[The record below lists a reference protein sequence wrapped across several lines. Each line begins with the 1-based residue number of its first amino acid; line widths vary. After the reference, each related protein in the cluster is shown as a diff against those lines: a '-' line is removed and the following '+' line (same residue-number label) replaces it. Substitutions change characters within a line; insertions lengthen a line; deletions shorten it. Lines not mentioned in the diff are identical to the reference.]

1 MTPGGSSLSYDAAPS
16 FATPL
21 RFFLTA
27 PVFGIAAGILLV
39 LMPGLLDSR
48 WTPGALAITH
58 LITVGFMLMIMV
70 GAMFQILPV
79 VIGASLP
86 RADLLASI
94 VHVCLAAG
102 TITLSWGLG
111 SMNPDILF
119 AAVVLLGSG
128 SALFLAA
135 ASHALW
141 RAPISQASQR
151 DMRLALISLAIA
163 IMLGLALAMVLARGV
178 PLPLLSLL
186 KLHVGWAWLGGAGIL
201 LAATSWVVVPMFQIT
216 PAYPTPIT
224 RYWGLTTCA
233 ALIAWSAGVL
243 LGVSVLESMLVL
255 VLIVL
260 AAVFVVTTL
269 RLQLRS
275 RRSTPDATFRM
286 FQFGMLNVSAGIA
299 CVLAAQYW
307 DSPVL
312 PVLAGVLVL
321 YGGFVSIIEGMLYKI
336 VPFLAWLHLI
346 QDGIKAPNMRKLQP
360 DNPVWWQTRSHMIA
374 VAALVIAIVAGH
386 ETLIRICGLLVAF
399 EFAWLVTNLL
409 RVVRAYR
416 AARPA

>member
-1 MTPGGSSLSYDAAPS
+1 MTPGGNSLSYDAAPS
-16 FATPL
+16 FSTPL
-21 RFFLTA
+21 RFFLTG
-27 PVFGIAAGILLV
+27 PLFGIAAGVLLL
-39 LMPGLLDSR
+39 LMPQLLDSR

-58 LITVGFMLMIMV
+58 MITVGFMLMIMV

-86 RADLLASI
+86 RADLVASI

-102 TITLSWGLG
+102 TIALSWGLG
-111 SMNPDILF
+111 KMSPDVLF
-119 AAVVLLGSG
+119 AAVVLLGAG

-135 ASHALW
+135 ASYALW
-141 RAPISQASQR
+141 RAPIAQASQR
-151 DMRLALISLAIA
+151 DMRLALISLAVA
-163 IMLGLALAMVLARGV
+163 IMLGLALAMVLARGL

-186 KLHVGWAWLGGAGIL
+186 KLHIGWAWLGGAGIL

-216 PAYPTPIT
+216 PAYPAPIT
-224 RYWGLTTCA
+224 RYWALATCA

-243 LGVSVLESMLVL
+243 LGLSVAELLLMLL
-255 VLIVL
+255 LIAL
-260 AAVFVVTTL
+260 AAIFVVTTL

-286 FQFGMLNVSAGIA
+286 FQFGMLNVGGGIA

-307 DSPVL
+307 DNPVL
-312 PVLAGVLVL
+312 PVLAGILVL
-321 YGGFVSIIEGMLYKI
+321 YGGFVSVIEGMLYKI
-336 VPFLAWLHLI
+336 VPFLAWLHLV

-360 DNPVWWQTRSHMIA
+360 DKPVWWQTRSHMVA
-374 VAALVIAIVAGH
+374 VATLCLGAITGY
-386 ETLIRICGLLVAF
+386 EPLIRACGLLVAF

-416 AARPA
+416 AARTA

>member
-16 FATPL
+16 FSTPL
-21 RFFLTA
+21 RFFLTG
-27 PVFGIAAGILLV
+27 PLFGIAAGILLL
-39 LMPGLLDSR
+39 LMPDLLDSR

-58 LITVGFMLMIMV
+58 LITLGFMLMIMV

-79 VIGASLP
+79 VIGAALP
-86 RADLLASI
+86 RADLLALL
-94 VHVCLAAG
+94 VHGSLVAG
-102 TITLSWGLG
+102 TITLSWGLV
-111 SMNPDILF
+111 SMNPDVLL

-135 ASHALW
+135 ASYALW
-141 RAPISQASQR
+141 SAPISQASQR

-163 IMLGLALAMVLARGV
+163 IMLGLALAMVLARGL

-216 PAYPTPIT
+216 PAYPAPMT
-224 RYWGLTTCA
+224 RYWAMTTCG
-233 ALIAWSAGVL
+233 ALIVWSVGVL
-243 LGVSVLESMLVL
+243 LGLSTVEGLLVIL
-255 VLIVL
+255 LILL

-275 RRSTPDATFRM
+275 RRSNPDATFRM
-286 FQFGMLNVSAGIA
+286 FQFGMLNITAGIVS
-299 CVLAAQYW
+299 VLAAQHF

-312 PVLAGVLVL
+312 PVLAGILVL
-321 YGGFVSIIEGMLYKI
+321 YGGFVSVIEGMLYKI
-336 VPFLAWLHLI
+336 VPFLAWLHLV

-360 DNPVWWQTRSHMIA
+360 DTPVWWHTRAHMIA
-374 VAALVIAIVAGH
+374 VAALTLAAVVGN
-386 ETLIRICGLLVAF
+386 EPLIRVCGVIVAF
-399 EFAWLVTNLL
+399 EFAWLLVNLV

-416 AARPA
+416 AARSA

>member
-27 PVFGIAAGILLV
+27 PLFGIAAGILLV
-39 LMPGLLDSR
+39 LMPELLDSR

-70 GAMFQILPV
+70 GAMFQMLPV
-79 VIGASLP
+79 VIGASFP

-102 TITLSWGLG
+102 TISLSWGLG
-111 SMNPDILF
+111 KMSLDVLF
-119 AAVVLLGSG
+119 AAVILLGAG
-128 SALFLAA
+128 SALFLCA
-135 ASHALW
+135 ASYALW
-141 RAPISQASQR
+141 RVPIAQASQR

-163 IMLGLALAMVLARGV
+163 IMLGLALAMILARGL

-186 KLHVGWAWLGGAGIL
+186 KLHIGWAWLGGAGIL

-224 RYWGLTTCA
+224 RYWALATCT
-233 ALIAWSAGVL
+233 ALAAWSAGVL
-243 LGVSVLESMLVL
+243 LGLSVAEGLLMVL
-255 VLIVL
+255 LIAL

-286 FQFGMLNVSAGIA
+286 FQFGMLNVSAGIV
-299 CVLAAQYW
+299 CVFAAQYW

-321 YGGFVSIIEGMLYKI
+321 YGGFVSVIEGMLYKI

-360 DNPVWWQTRSHMIA
+360 DRPVWWQIRSHMVA
-374 VAALVIAIVAGH
+374 VAVLSIAAIAGN
-386 ETLIRICGLLVAF
+386 ELLIRVCGLLVAV
-399 EFAWLVTNLL
+399 EFSWLLANLL
-409 RVVRAYR
+409 RVVHAYR
-416 AARPA
+416 AARTA